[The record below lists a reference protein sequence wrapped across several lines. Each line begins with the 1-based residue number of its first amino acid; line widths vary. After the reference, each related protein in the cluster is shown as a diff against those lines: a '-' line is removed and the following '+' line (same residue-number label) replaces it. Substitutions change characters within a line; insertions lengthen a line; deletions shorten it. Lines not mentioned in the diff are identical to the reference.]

1 MIEIIDN
8 FLFEHQF
15 QYLKNTIISSYFPW
29 TYGPTLQDI
38 NTGIPLDLKH
48 KELQNQF
55 THLFYNF
62 DIPITE
68 YFKDLECFREKL
80 KVKSLVRVKA
90 NLNPCISKIIEHG
103 YHVDL
108 PDCTTAVYYL
118 NTCDGYT
125 KFETGEIVE
134 SVENRIVI
142 FDSNIKHTGTTTTD
156 STGRF
161 VINFNYFR

>member
-1 MIEIIDN
+1 LIEIIDN
-8 FLFEHQF
+8 FLPDQQF
-15 QYLKNTIISSYFPW
+15 QYLKNLITGAYFPW
-29 TYGPTLQDI
+29 FYAPTLKNVETNEI
-38 NTGIPLDLKH
+38 IDLEY
-48 KELQNQF
+48 KETQNQF
-55 THLFYNF
+55 VHLFYHF
-62 DIPITE
+62 DVPITE

-80 KVKSLVRVKA
+80 KTKSLVRVKA
-90 NLNPCISKIIEHG
+90 NLNPCVDKVVEHG

-125 KFETGEIVE
+125 KFKTGEVVE

-142 FDSNIKHTGTTTTD
+142 FDSNIKHTGTTTTN